1 MGRYAKPPGPPN
13 RFKIG
18 NLRSMMSDPLGCMM
32 DASEYGPLS
41 NLPLL
46 NEPYV
51 LVRDP
56 ELIQQSLAQGHTVM
70 RKDRFTRELDRVL
83 GKGLVTSEGNLWRRQ
98 RKLVAH
104 AFIPRRIRTYGDAM
118 VAAAHRSLADWKD
131 GQEINIY
138 ESMAELTM
146 DVVGRTLFDT
156 DVRDTAREVGDAL
169 NVISDYYSQVLES
182 PIKPP
187 DWWPSPGMFR
197 FRRAARNVDRIV
209 AEMIEA
215 RREARR
221 DRGDLLSALLQA
233 QDEEGGGMS
242 NQQLRDECITL
253 FLAGHETTSI
263 ALGHTFYLLSK
274 HPEIESKLHR
284 EVAAVLEDRRATAE
298 DYPRLEYTERVI
310 KESMRLYP
318 PVYAIGRQLLEDF
331 ELGGYT
337 LEKGVTLLFAQWVTH
352 RRPESF
358 PDPLRFDPDRWLP
371 ERAAKIHRYAYFPF
385 GGGPRI
391 CIGNHFAMMEAVLL
405 LATLIRA
412 YRFDLL
418 PEQSL
423 VLKPSVTLRV
433 DGDLRMRLRARS

>member
-18 NLRSMMSDPLGCMM
+18 NLRSMMSDPLVCMM

-46 NEPYV
+46 HEPYV

-83 GKGLVTSEGNLWRRQ
+83 GKGLVTSEGDLWRRQ

-118 VAAAHRSLADWKD
+118 VAAAHRSLSDWE
-131 GQEINIY
+131 GGHEVNIY

-156 DVRDTAREVGDAL
+156 DVRDTAKEVGDAL
-169 NVISDYYSQVLES
+169 NVISDYYSQVLEN

-215 RREARR
+215 RRKGGR

-274 HPEIESKLHR
+274 HPEIEANVYR

-337 LEKGVTLLFAQWVTH
+337 LEKGVTLLFSQWVTH

-358 PDPLRFDPDRWLP
+358 TDPLRFDPDRWLP
-371 ERAAKIHRYAYFPF
+371 ERAEKIHRYAYFPF

-412 YRFDLL
+412 YRFELL
-418 PEQSL
+418 PDQSL
-423 VLKPSVTLRV
+423 DLKPSVTLRV
-433 DGDLRMRLRARS
+433 EKDLRMRLQAR